1 MAKYIDADRLCAE
14 IEKIY
19 KSEIQPWL
27 SGVSATSAIYDYVL
41 PLIDSLQQE
50 QPDFP
55 TTDEEIER
63 FLTTHPKV
71 EVPNKYKTPDWLWKK
86 QEQPEVDLEKE
97 IEEHVIGMPM
107 SEFTHESEIG
117 EHWDW
122 AREEFRY
129 FFELGLNARKE
140 ENK

>member
-1 MAKYIDADRLCAE
+1 MSMPSLCTEGPHPFIDLDMGKYIDANRLCAE
-14 IEKIY
+14 IEKTY

-50 QPDFP
+50 
-55 TTDEEIER
+55 R
-63 FLTTHPKV
+63 
-71 EVPNKYKTPDWLWKK
+71 
-86 QEQPEVDLEKE
+86 PEVDLEKE
-97 IEEHVIGMPM
+97 TIIDYVHNHYHYDKDFDGYGHSNLRPV
-107 SEFTHESEIG
+107 FTREDLVEL
-117 EHWDW
+117 
-122 AREEFRY
+122 ARH